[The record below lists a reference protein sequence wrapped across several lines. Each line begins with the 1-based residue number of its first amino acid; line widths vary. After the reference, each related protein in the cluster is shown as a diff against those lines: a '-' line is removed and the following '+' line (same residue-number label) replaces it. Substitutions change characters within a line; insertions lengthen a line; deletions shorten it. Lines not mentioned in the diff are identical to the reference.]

1 MVQFSLDKPL
11 WFAASKTRR
20 SLETSAIFFFRY
32 LLTGALVIVIKTFAL
47 KLSITFAWN
56 AELIRHFIFSAIK
69 RTNKMTIKISKAVQS
84 DLALALIARFKSRIQ
99 IRNQGLPFSSA
110 LLSRQHLDLTAISRH
125 SLLMQR
131 ISLSLPKTE
140 QLQDRACPKEDSMSR
155 LQINNNQKTWSD
167 PALKK
172 LTYIRKTKSTKRIE
186 FSEILEEGKEVE
198 KDGLVST

>member
-1 MVQFSLDKPL
+1 MVQFYLDKPL

-20 SLETSAIFFFRY
+20 SLENYAIFFFRY
-32 LLTGALVIVIKTFAL
+32 LLTGALVIVIKRFAL

-56 AELIRHFIFSAIK
+56 AELIHHYIFSAIK
-69 RTNKMTIKISKAVQS
+69 RKDKMTIKMSKAVQS
-84 DLALALIARFKSRIQ
+84 GLALALFARFKSRIQ

-110 LLSRQHLDLTAISRH
+110 LLSRQHLDLAAISMR

-131 ISLSLPKTE
+131 MSVSLLKTE
-140 QLQDRACPKEDSMSR
+140 RLQDRACPKEDSMSR
-155 LQINNNQKTWSD
+155 LQIDNQKTWSD

-198 KDGLVST
+198 KDGLVSA

>member
-1 MVQFSLDKPL
+1 MVQFSLDKLL

-20 SLETSAIFFFRY
+20 SVENSAIFVFRY
-32 LLTGALVIVIKTFAL
+32 LLTGALVIVIKRFAL

-56 AELIRHFIFSAIK
+56 AELIRHYMFLAIK
-69 RTNKMTIKISKAVQS
+69 NTNKMTIKMSKAVQL
-84 DLALALIARFKSRIQ
+84 DLALASIMRFKSRIQ
-99 IRNQGLPFSSA
+99 MRNQGLSVSSA

-131 ISLSLPKTE
+131 MSPSLLKTE
-140 QLQDRACPKEDSMSR
+140 RLQDRACPGEDSMSR
-155 LQINNNQKTWSD
+155 LQIDNQKIWSD

-186 FSEILEEGKEVE
+186 FSEMLEEDKEVE